1 MAYLKTP
8 GVAPSDTASRDY
20 TDRLISLSG
29 RWWKRFFNVQAPYQ
43 RNLRRLWLG
52 RTLDVGCGIGRNVAA
67 MAIGS
72 VGVDHNEHSVAIC
85 NQVGLEAY
93 TPKSFFSQYPR
104 GSSHFDSILIAHVFE
119 HLTADEDVDIL
130 REYLPY
136 LKSGGQV
143 VIITPQEAGFASD
156 ATHVEFMPFAK
167 IEEIIRKAG
176 LVTQRYYSFPFPRF
190 FGHFFRYNEFIFIAR
205 KPDNA

>member
-1 MAYLKTP
+1 MSFTETQ

-20 TDRLISLSG
+20 TDRLMNLSG

-43 RNLRRLWLG
+43 WNLRRLRLG
-52 RTLDVGCGIGRNVAA
+52 RTLDVGCGIGRNAAA

-85 NQVGLEAY
+85 NQAGLEAY
-93 TPKSFFSQYPR
+93 TPEAFFKRYPPA
-104 GSSHFDSILIAHVFE
+104 SSHFDSILIAHVFE
-119 HLTADEDVDIL
+119 HLTAADDVHIL

-156 ATHVEFMPFAK
+156 ATHVEFMPFGK
-167 IEEIIRKAG
+167 IEEIIREAN

-190 FGHFFRYNEFIFIAR
+190 FGRFFRYNEFVFIAKNPR
-205 KPDNA
+205 